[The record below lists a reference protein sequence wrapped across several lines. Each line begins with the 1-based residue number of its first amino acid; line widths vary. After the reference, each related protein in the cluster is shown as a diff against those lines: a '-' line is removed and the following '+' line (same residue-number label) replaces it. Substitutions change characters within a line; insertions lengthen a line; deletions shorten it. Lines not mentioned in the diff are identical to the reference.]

1 MSKIRLSPS
10 ASITPMAQAVVLRS
24 DLGSFQLDGPDI
36 SVFVGQVLPLLDG
49 SRDLDEV
56 ASALPGYTPASVHG
70 LLELLRQKGLVEAVA
85 ENAAPREDTGAAQ
98 ERFFQG
104 VGLAPA
110 AGGERLRLARV
121 LIAGLEPWGVVAAC
135 ELAAAGV
142 GALHLLDDAMVEAD
156 DLLAVR
162 MLRPHHRGR
171 LRREVVQ
178 ELLRD
183 VEPGCAV
190 SVESLECLRGD
201 GEAAAPGPA
210 GGAWDLVVTGL
221 TADDLFWSRQAA
233 AYAHRAGARSL
244 YGHLEGFEAWI
255 GPAVVPGE
263 TACWNCFRLR
273 RLGAADHP
281 LVAHE
286 VDTSLAAAPAARRA
300 RSYLAPM
307 APVAG
312 QLMAIEALKLLTA
325 FAHSHLQ
332 GRFIVHNLISAD
344 FTHHGVVRMPW
355 CEVCG
360 GAARQSPN
368 PGGTIGT
375 PAAPGQGED
384 PSRSAAGGPPNLG
397 RVRSAAEL
405 QTVLEGWVDPRAG
418 VVRALAGGQAHPADP
433 SVPEL
438 PWTATA
444 YLAAYTEGGPV
455 RGIPDPPVGAGKGL
469 TEVEAMLSAAGEAI
483 ERYSASRYRKQDL
496 KLASFREL
504 GDAAFDPRRLCLYEE
519 SRYDEPDFPFARF
532 DPDRPLHWVRGFWI
546 DNREPVWVPAL
557 TVYFNFEVP
566 REQLF
571 CQVSSNGLAA
581 GGDLDDA
588 AVRALFEL
596 VERDAF
602 MLSWLCQLPGR
613 ALRFDGGGLDAATA
627 EAVRQLGACG
637 ASVELYLLDVGLG
650 IPTVVSL
657 GLGDGE
663 RWPGA
668 VVALATHVD
677 PRVAARKAVL
687 ELGHVGPY
695 VARLMRSGQRV
706 PASPAE
712 VLSLDDH
719 ALYYAPVARLPL
731 LDTLRVG
738 GGEPLCLA
746 DLPVATAPTLA
757 GCAERLAAAGAGVR
771 VAIVDVTS
779 PDVALGP
786 FRVARA
792 LGTDVQP
799 IHFGERLRRL
809 ANPRLAALLGPR
821 GVNPQPHPVA

>member
-1 MSKIRLSPS
+1 MSKVRLSPS

-36 SVFVGQVLPLLDG
+36 SVFVSQLLPLLDG

-56 ASALPGYTPASVHG
+56 AGALPGYSPASVHG
-70 LLELLRQKGLVEAVA
+70 LLELLRQKGLVES
-85 ENAAPREDTGAAQ
+85 AADTAGEPEAAGAAQ

-110 AGGERLRLARV
+110 EAGEGLRQARV
-121 LIAGLEPWGVVAAC
+121 LLVGLEPWGAVAAC

-142 GALHLLDDAMVEAD
+142 GALHLLDDATVEPD

-162 MLRPHHRGR
+162 LLRPHHRGR
-171 LRREVVQ
+171 LRREVIR
-178 ELLRD
+178 ELVRD
-183 VEPGCAV
+183 VAPRCAV
-190 SVESLECLRGD
+190 SAESLECLRGD
-201 GEAAAPGPA
+201 GPAAAPGPA
-210 GGAWDLVVTGL
+210 GGAWDLIVTGL
-221 TADDLFWSRQAA
+221 TADDLFWLQQAA
-233 AYAHRAGARSL
+233 EYAHRVGVRSL

-255 GPAVVPGE
+255 GPAVVPGQ

-286 VDTSLAAAPAARRA
+286 VDASLVAAPAARRA

-312 QLMAIEALKLLTA
+312 QLMAIEALKLLTT
-325 FAHSHLQ
+325 FTHSHLQ
-332 GRFIVHNLISAD
+332 GRVIVHNLITTD
-344 FTHHGVVRMPW
+344 VTHHGVVRMPW
-355 CEVCG
+355 CHVCG
-360 GAARQSPN
+360 GAAQDSRN
-368 PGGTIGT
+368 PGGAVAP
-375 PAAPGQGED
+375 PAAAGQDGRPGQPG
-384 PSRSAAGGPPNLG
+384 PSGSLA
-397 RVRSAAEL
+397 RVQSVAEL
-405 QTVLEGWVDPRAG
+405 QALLAGWVDPRTG
-418 VVRALAGGQAHPADP
+418 VLRALACGQAHPADP
-433 SVPEL
+433 SLPEL
-438 PWTATA
+438 PRTATA
-444 YLAAYTEGGPV
+444 ILAAYTEGGRV
-455 RGIPDPPVGAGKGL
+455 RGIPDPPVGSGKGL

-496 KLASFREL
+496 KVASFNEL
-504 GDAAFDPRRLCLYEE
+504 GDLALDPRRLCLYEE
-519 SRYDEPDFPFARF
+519 SRYEEPDFPFARF
-532 DPDRPLHWVRGFWI
+532 DPDRPQHWVRGFWI
-546 DNREPVWVPAL
+546 DNREAVWLPAL
-557 TVYFNFEVP
+557 TAYFNFAVP
-566 REQLF
+566 REELF

-581 GGDLDDA
+581 GGDLEDA

-613 ALRFDGGGLDAATA
+613 ALRFDDGGFEGAAA
-627 EAVRQLGACG
+627 EVVRLLGERGVA
-637 ASVELYLLDVGLG
+637 VELYLLDVGLG
-650 IPTVVSL
+650 IPTVASL

-663 RWPGA
+663 RWPA
-668 VVALATHVD
+668 AAVALATHVD
-677 PRVAARKAVL
+677 PQVAARKALL
-687 ELGHVGPY
+687 ELAHVGPY
-695 VARLMRSGQRV
+695 IAGLMRSGQRA
-706 PASPAE
+706 PASPDQ
-712 VLSLDDH
+712 VQSLDDH
-719 ALYYAPVARLPL
+719 ALYYAPVERLPL

-738 GGEPLCLA
+738 GGEPLRLA
-746 DLPVATAPTLA
+746 DLPVAAAPTLA
-757 GCAERLAAAGAGVR
+757 GCAERLAAAGVR

-779 PDVALGP
+779 PDVALSP

-821 GVNPQPHPVA
+821 GVNPQPHPLA